1 MKRNYIK
8 LMMTGILILVFV
20 AGCGQNKNTANE
32 DVNEIVSED
41 IGNQTSTEAEN
52 LEEAQNSQSQNQET
66 ASEDEIEKEMAAYR
80 DERGKDTSTIGN
92 YLLAELPSEEN
103 YKYGIGS
110 SNSYTARFD
119 ARELN
124 EAFKTADD
132 YVKGTLKLESETWEC
147 IDPRMTAIYED
158 EDKGVA
164 EGYDADNIFLCEYNN
179 NGNWQYLILVREK
192 KGSDWKVLY
201 HGSNYKS
208 DERDGGNIK

>member
-80 DERGKDTSTIGN
+80 DERGKGASTIGN